1 MKPFLSILFLFSSLI
16 IVAQKSESRFKI
28 KNSKVNT
35 KYSDFGTTFYQD
47 SLIVFASPDNK
58 HQMVKRVWK
67 GNNQPFLEL
76 YIGKINEKGDIDAV
90 EKFSKNVNTKYHEA
104 DVTFTKDGK
113 KVFFTRN
120 NYFNDKY
127 TEDENGMNHL
137 SIYIAEI
144 DENGEWINEKEFPYN
159 SANYS
164 VGHPSLSADEK
175 TLYFVSDMPNGF
187 GQTDIYKISVKEDG
201 TFGEAENLGEKINT
215 KGKEMFPFL
224 DVDNV
229 LYFASNGMEEK
240 TGGLDVYAVKIY
252 PDYIS
257 DPKLLDQKINTK
269 YDDFAFVIHPKTRK
283 GYLSSNRK
291 SGKGDDDIYFFEEK
305 RPIKFD
311 CYEMVE
317 GEISLPENILG
328 ETIVSVLDAKKDT
341 IVSQK
346 LINKKYKFKLPCEE
360 EYEIVLTNDLFK
372 EKRIPVETSYKN
384 GQTHSFA
391 SELEYKKPQIDEK
404 IVLDKIHFDLD
415 KWNIRPDAVEQLDE
429 IIAILKQYPD
439 IKVHATSHTDSR
451 ASDAYNQKLSQ
462 NRAKSTVEYL
472 IKNGIAAD
480 RITFEG
486 KGEMELVN
494 KCKNNVKCSEEEHQQ
509 NRRTEFLIVE

>member
-1 MKPFLSILFLFSSLI
+1 MKQISTLIFLFSSIFLF
-16 IVAQKSESRFKI
+16 AQESRFEI
-28 KNSKVNT
+28 NNSKVNT
-35 KYSDFGTTFYQD
+35 KFSDFGTTFFQD
-47 SLIVFASPDNK
+47 SLVVFASPDTK
-58 HQMVKRVWK
+58 HQIVKRVWK

-76 YIGKINEKGDIDAV
+76 YIGKIDEEGDILDV
-90 EKFSKNVNTKYHEA
+90 KKFSKKVNTKYHEA

-120 NYFNDKY
+120 NFYNDKY
-127 TEDENGMNHL
+127 SEDEDGMNHL

-144 DENGEWINEKEFPYN
+144 NEEGEWINEQEFPYN
-159 SANYS
+159 STDYS
-164 VGHPSLSADEK
+164 VGHPTLSKDEK

-187 GQTDIYKISVKEDG
+187 GKTDIYKISVKEDG
-201 TFGEAENLGEKINT
+201 SFGKAENLGEKINT

-240 TGGLDVYAVKIY
+240 KGGLDIYAVKMYSDFIT
-252 PDYIS
+252 
-257 DPKLLDQKINTK
+257 DPKLLDKKINTK

-291 SGKGDDDIYFFEEK
+291 LGKGDDDIYFLEEK
-305 RPIKFD
+305 EPIKFD
-311 CYEMVE
+311 CFEIVE

-328 ETIVSVLDAKKDT
+328 ETIVSVLNEKKDT
-341 IVSQK
+341 VVSQK
-346 LINKKYKFKLPCEE
+346 LIDKSYKFKLPCEE
-360 EYEIVLTNDLFK
+360 KFEIILTNELFK

-384 GQTHSFA
+384 GQNHSFT
-391 SELEYKKPQIDEK
+391 SELEYKKPHLNDK

-415 KWNIRPDAVEQLDE
+415 KWNIRPDAADQLDE
-429 IIAILKQYPD
+429 IVAILKKYTD
-439 IKVHATSHTDSR
+439 INVHATSHTDSR

-472 IKNGIAAD
+472 IKNGIAAE

-486 KGEMELVN
+486 KGETEHVN
-494 KCKNNVKCSEEEHQQ
+494 KCKNDVRCSEEEHQQ